1 MSLILRLIS
10 GVYLILVWTVFVATV
25 AFLPGIAVDSA
36 IAMQRLTGTFPSDGL
51 FLLLLFLTAVF
62 LSIPAIALYAF
73 GQVVGDVRA
82 MTDHLGAMRRYY
94 EPNGR

>member
-1 MSLILRLIS
+1 MALVLRLIS
-10 GVYLILVWTVFVATV
+10 GIYLVLVWTIFVMV
-25 AFLPGIAVDSA
+25 VLFMPGTSIETD
-36 IAMQRLTGTFPSDGL
+36 QTLFRTFGVIPTHGMV
-51 FLLLLFLTAVF
+51 VF
-62 LSIPAIALYAF
+62 LSFLITVGISIPAIALYAF

>member
-1 MSLILRLIS
+1 MALVLRLIS
-10 GVYLILVWTVFVATV
+10 GIYLVLVWTIFVMVVF
-25 AFLPGIAVDSA
+25 FMPGSDPSVLSA
-36 IAMQRLTGTFPSDGL
+36 AAGFPASSGL
-51 FLLLLFLTAVF
+51 AIFLLFLAAVA